1 VPAEPSSPIPQGLAP
16 LRDADPLRPAESPH
30 LLAYLATIPDP
41 RRPAGCRHPLACIL
55 GLAAAAVLAGAR
67 SMAAIAEWAADAPP
81 MVRAA
86 LGARRDALTGQRT
99 VPAESTIRRT
109 LGRLDDQA
117 LAVAVGAWLA
127 DRDRRERR
135 QRRRRAVAVDGKTLR
150 GARRPPDGRQVHLL
164 AAMDHTTRTVLAQR
178 EVDGAPGEVPGVRP
192 LLAGLDLAGAVVTA
206 DALHTGQPRRRPTSP
221 RPRPR
226 PAPGDPR
233 DHPRMNGHSERTPG
247 PWGVSAAGSVTR
259 GSLSIRGDSCSP
271 GRRARAMVVGV
282 HVGAP

>member
-1 VPAEPSSPIPQGLAP
+1 MAP
-16 LRDADPLRPAESPH
+16 LRDADPLRPAEAPH

-109 LGRLDDQA
+109 LGHLDDQA

-135 QRRRRAVAVDGKTLR
+135 RHCCIWANGTTDEAAS
-150 GARRPPDGRQVHLL
+150 GASAQVETHENFSK
-164 AAMDHTTRTVLAQR
+164 R
-178 EVDGAPGEVPGVRP
+178 
-192 LLAGLDLAGAVVTA
+192 
-206 DALHTGQPRRRPTSP
+206 
-221 RPRPR
+221 
-226 PAPGDPR
+226 
-233 DHPRMNGHSERTPG
+233 
-247 PWGVSAAGSVTR
+247 
-259 GSLSIRGDSCSP
+259 SI
-271 GRRARAMVVGV
+271 ARAIRRVLGSQWRTWRQLTARCNSAVGS
-282 HVGAP
+282 P